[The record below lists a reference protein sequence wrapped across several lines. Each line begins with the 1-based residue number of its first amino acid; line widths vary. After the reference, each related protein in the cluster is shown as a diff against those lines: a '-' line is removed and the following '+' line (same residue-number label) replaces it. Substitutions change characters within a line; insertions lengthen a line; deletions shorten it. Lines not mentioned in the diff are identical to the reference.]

1 MRTFAAAAIAASA
14 NASAMAVPDFI
25 AGFIYGMTGD
35 NDLTEIEACYQ
46 GGDQIVT
53 DVKTAVADFNSGN
66 MFAGLKEMG
75 VAWNEVGSA
84 MTTCQGMDDDIQAI
98 EQWATIFTHPTELA
112 KTVGKNWLL
121 HGRKIKKDIAS
132 EESDWSAGNYFQAGA
147 DIADAL
153 TLATGGIKTQMSYEE
168 ANLNIEAPFL
178 FLGGF
183 LDGMAVDNNLA
194 ELQTCGTDAEVF
206 VTDVEALIADLNAGD
221 MIKAARQ
228 AKKTLNEVSVVT
240 ADCESM
246 QEDLTAL
253 KSWASI
259 FTNVSQLVETV
270 GKHMVFH
277 KSEIMS
283 DAHMVSADWS
293 SGMYFASGKAAADLM
308 TVAIGPV
315 KEAALLQGADVG
327 GLCDTNAD
335 CNSGWCNIHSIPH
348 VCGDPDANGAD
359 VGEPCDVNSDC
370 TKGWCNIH
378 SIPHVCG
385 DPDEALFGAA
395 GVGEACEANGDCEL
409 GWCNMWAIPHTCGDP
424 DASNDGEPCSD
435 DTDCP
440 IAGLQYCGEDGAC
453 HSKCAAN
460 DFACFADADI
470 VGMDL
475 LELPKMAA
483 GFVYGMVG
491 ENHLSEF
498 EACYAGVSPLEG
510 YLSAALSD
518 LEQFHIIAAMK
529 QFEEFVYHFQLDVA
543 PCHNMGD
550 DVAAIEAWAQI
561 FKSPTSLVSTAT
573 KHYLLHKK
581 AIKADIASIHTDM
594 DASDYFKTGEEA
606 ADILT
611 ILLGPIE

>member
-1 MRTFAAAAIAASA
+1 
-14 NASAMAVPDFI
+14 
-25 AGFIYGMTGD
+25 
-35 NDLTEIEACYQ
+35 
-46 GGDQIVT
+46 
-53 DVKTAVADFNSGN
+53 
-66 MFAGLKEMG
+66 
-75 VAWNEVGSA
+75 
-84 MTTCQGMDDDIQAI
+84 
-98 EQWATIFTHPTELA
+98 
-112 KTVGKNWLL
+112 
-121 HGRKIKKDIAS
+121 
-132 EESDWSAGNYFQAGA
+132 
-147 DIADAL
+147 
-153 TLATGGIKTQMSYEE
+153 MSYEE

-348 VCGDPDANGAD
+348 VCGDPDANAAD
-359 VGEPCDVNSDC
+359 VGESCEANSDC
-370 TKGWCNIH
+370 EKGWCNIH
-378 SIPHVCG
+378 SIPHV
-385 DPDEALFGAA
+385 
-395 GVGEACEANGDCEL
+395 
-409 GWCNMWAIPHTCGDP
+409 CGDP

>member
-1 MRTFAAAAIAASA
+1 
-14 NASAMAVPDFI
+14 
-25 AGFIYGMTGD
+25 
-35 NDLTEIEACYQ
+35 
-46 GGDQIVT
+46 
-53 DVKTAVADFNSGN
+53 
-66 MFAGLKEMG
+66 MG
-75 VAWNEVGSA
+75 
-84 MTTCQGMDDDIQAI
+84 
-98 EQWATIFTHPTELA
+98 
-112 KTVGKNWLL
+112 
-121 HGRKIKKDIAS
+121 
-132 EESDWSAGNYFQAGA
+132 
-147 DIADAL
+147 
-153 TLATGGIKTQMSYEE
+153 TLATGGIKTEMSYEE

-194 ELQTCGTDAEVF
+194 ELQTCGTDAETF

-240 ADCESM
+240 ADCENM

-348 VCGDPDANGAD
+348 VCGDPDANAADVGESCEANSDCEKGWCNMWAIPHVCGDPDEALFQGAD
-359 VGEPCDVNSDC
+359 VGGLCDTNADCNS
-370 TKGWCNIH
+370 GWCNIH
-378 SIPHVCG
+378 SISHTCG

-470 VGMDL
+470 VGMDH

-498 EACYAGVSPLEG
+498 EVCYAGVQPLEG

-529 QFEEFVYHFQLDVA
+529 QFEKFVYHFQLDV
-543 PCHNMGD
+543 
-550 DVAAIEAWAQI
+550 
-561 FKSPTSLVSTAT
+561 
-573 KHYLLHKK
+573 
-581 AIKADIASIHTDM
+581 
-594 DASDYFKTGEEA
+594 
-606 ADILT
+606 
-611 ILLGPIE
+611 